1 MQNIDLTSE
10 RAARLILERRR
21 DREAERRE
29 RVFNDKVRTVGV
41 DREALDEQVQ
51 ERKRQE
57 EKVKQEQAAFDAD
70 AIHQSRAAGVL
81 QIRRMKQKHELEEA
95 LHAFRSQNQQAWTR
109 TEFDLNDPD
118 RWRKMDPSDAQ
129 MILPGLV
136 GEDPTKSSRHQ
147 RQKEQLR
154 EWLVQQ
160 QAEQETSRGQRE
172 LEDQKYNQSRE
183 EILNTAGE
191 RLHLQKEQRKEAA
204 IATKNYNLAMI
215 EEKHQL
221 KEQNDPDYVLESAAV
236 PGFSPSA
243 DRLELERKQEDER
256 FDRVRLDSARAALL
270 MERRQARI
278 SKQLRRQLDSTNV
291 HLAQTH
297 KQQKP
302 DIERGQID
310 ESFFSKF
317 NTCSR

>member
-1 MQNIDLTSE
+1 MQNIELTSE

-29 RVFNDKVRTVGV
+29 RVFNDKVRTDG
-41 DREALDEQVQ
+41 
-51 ERKRQE
+51 
-57 EKVKQEQAAFDAD
+57 DAD
-70 AIHQSRAAGVL
+70 ALHQSRAAGVL

-160 QAEQETSRGQRE
+160 QAEQGDLQGSAGAGGW
-172 LEDQKYNQSRE
+172 KYNQSRE

-243 DRLELERKQEDER
+243 DVRPPPKTVEQVIRFQKYQIQEKKRLELERKQEEER